1 MSDREDFRRQV
12 FGELT
17 LFFPFSRSGEGEMDE
32 ERAVGNEVKRERE
45 AILPPPLVAS
55 LLCLVEIL
63 VSKDFSRDSK
73 RKEG

>member
-45 AILPPPLVAS
+45 AILPPPPRGLVT
-55 LLCLVEIL
+55 L
-63 VSKDFSRDSK
+63 SR
-73 RKEG
+73 RNPR